1 MWEVTAAEASE
12 VTGVSSSPLSSSSAG
27 SSSSASPPA
36 SANLAGVAG
45 GGSLVGLQHGGHQYQ
60 RRKQSRNFPGLVKRS
75 HMGSLASIVAG
86 SGGGQEGQGGR
97 RPSYGRSASV
107 AASAASSRSRRPSS
121 LHLPVTQT
129 LSASSAMVSPI
140 LSVATRAINNNFM
153 EAAELTKIGHSGGSG
168 SKSIPYPPLI
178 FPAAEFAPGNHLP
191 KQGHRLGPV
200 PTKGENLLLTITM
213 QIHSYII
220 GTFILLHTGS
230 SFKYNRTRSPVKGRV
245 VAISEVARAY
255 IVGSIW

>member
-45 GGSLVGLQHGGHQYQ
+45 GGSLVGLQHGGHGGHQYQ

-86 SGGGQEGQGGR
+86 SGGGGQDGGSSNGGR

-153 EAAELTKIGHSGGSG
+153 EAAELTKIGHSGGGSG

-200 PTKGENLLLTITM
+200 PTKGET
-213 QIHSYII
+213 YC
-220 GTFILLHTGS
+220 
-230 SFKYNRTRSPVKGRV
+230 
-245 VAISEVARAY
+245 
-255 IVGSIW
+255 

>member
-1 MWEVTAAEASE
+1 MWEVTAAETSE

-86 SGGGQEGQGGR
+86 SGGGQDGGGGGSSNGGR

-200 PTKGENLLLTITM
+200 PTKGETDC
-213 QIHSYII
+213 
-220 GTFILLHTGS
+220 
-230 SFKYNRTRSPVKGRV
+230 
-245 VAISEVARAY
+245 
-255 IVGSIW
+255 

>member
-1 MWEVTAAEASE
+1 MWEVTAAEVASE

-45 GGSLVGLQHGGHQYQ
+45 GGSLVGLQHGGHGGHQYQ

-86 SGGGQEGQGGR
+86 SGGGQEGQGR

-153 EAAELTKIGHSGGSG
+153 EAAELTKIGHSGGSGSG

-230 SFKYNRTRSPVKGRV
+230 SFKYNRTRSPPHT
-245 VAISEVARAY
+245 AW
-255 IVGSIW
+255 IWI

>member
-1 MWEVTAAEASE
+1 MWEVTAVEASE

-36 SANLAGVAG
+36 SANLAG

-86 SGGGQEGQGGR
+86 SGGGQDGSGGSSNGGR

-153 EAAELTKIGHSGGSG
+153 EAAELTKIGHSGPGSG

-230 SFKYNRTRSPVKGRV
+230 SFKYNRTRSPVKGRLV
-245 VAISEVARAY
+245 VAIAEAACT
-255 IVGSIW
+255 